1 MTEISIQGSIG
12 SQPAWIV
19 RVYHA
24 LVTGD
29 AKARPIGAVV
39 AVLLGT
45 FMTSLFTRDLG
56 VSMADI
62 RGAYGLSVDEGSWL
76 NTLTNS
82 SQLLSAPAIPLLVM
96 MFGARRVMLISA
108 LTFIVSTSLT
118 PLASGVPMIFALH
131 ILDGFLLGCFV
142 PATLAIVF
150 SSLSPRYWLIVLG
163 LYSVRLSLT
172 LHTGVS
178 LSGWFVETIGWQAIY
193 WQATL
198 FGFAF
203 LVLSA
208 FSFPDRPPAT
218 VLWRR
223 TNKGEVAMFCVGLT
237 LIYVGLDQGN
247 RLDWLASGVVTSCI
261 AGGVLL
267 VAGAVVWQY
276 VSPVPFAHPAAILR
290 RNIGIPLIIVTMF
303 GMMSAATSFLIPNFL
318 ATVGGLKP
326 IQSGSALW
334 WIDLVQIIA
343 IPAAIWLIRQG
354 EPRLPLVVAL
364 VLVMSGCW
372 LGSMVSHDWRAND
385 FSMMSMLLG
394 IGNSMVLITLIAMS
408 IANAKREELISMVAY
423 IQIPRVVGPELAVA
437 VLTTFLRRREA
448 IHAVHLGANLDYVRA
463 AALNIGA
470 GLSRYDSAIRR
481 EANVLAYADA
491 WRLCFGVAMAALVL
505 AVLLGPSP
513 QHPLTKFDKPP
524 RSDE

>member
-1 MTEISIQGSIG
+1 MTEIAVHRSGAA
-12 SQPAWIV
+12 QPAWIV
-19 RVYHA
+19 RVSHA
-24 LVTGD
+24 FLTGNVN
-29 AKARPIGAVV
+29 ARPIGAVV

-45 FMTSLFTRDLG
+45 FMTSLFTRDFGISL
-56 VSMADI
+56 ADI

-82 SQLLSAPAIPLLVM
+82 AQLLSAPAVPLLVV

-108 LTFIVSTSLT
+108 STFIVSTSLT

-150 SSLSPRYWLIVLG
+150 SSLSPRYWLIALG
-163 LYSVRLSLT
+163 LYSVRLSLA

-203 LVLSA
+203 LILSA
-208 FSFPDRPPAT
+208 FSFPDRPPAIA
-218 VLWRR
+218 LWHR
-223 TNKGEVAMFCVGLT
+223 TNKGEVAMFCIGLT
-237 LIYVGLDQGN
+237 LIYAGLDQGN
-247 RLDWLASGVVTSCI
+247 RLDWLASGVVISCI

-267 VAGAVVWQY
+267 VVCAVAWQY

-303 GMMSAATSFLIPNFL
+303 GMMSAATSLLIPNFL

-343 IPAAIWLIRQG
+343 IPAAIWLIRRG
-354 EPRLPLVVAL
+354 DPRLTLVVAL

-372 LGSMVSHDWRAND
+372 LGSMVTHDWRAND
-385 FSMMSMLLG
+385 FAMMSMLLG
-394 IGNSMVLITLIAMS
+394 IGNSMVLLTLIAMS

-423 IQIPRVVGPELAVA
+423 IQIPRVVGPEIAVA
-437 VLTTFLRRREA
+437 VLTTFLRKREA
-448 IHAVHLGANLDYVRA
+448 FHSVHVGSNLDHVRA
-463 AALNIGA
+463 ASLDMVV
-470 GLSRYDSAIRR
+470 GLSRYASIIRR
-481 EANVLAYADA
+481 EANVLAYAEA
-491 WRLCFGVAMAALVL
+491 WSLCFWVAIVALVL
-505 AVLLGPSP
+505 AILLKPTP
-513 QHPLTKFDKPP
+513 PHPLAKFAHPQQP
-524 RSDE
+524 N